1 MFSLK
6 DTETNVGYTFEDNV
20 ALREQYM
27 LGLLLP
33 IRGRGTFKVVVRK
46 TSCFDYSMVNKILNR
61 IGSPTKYYKYYKSG
75 DVHVLE
81 GFTDENEYRLY
92 KKEELRQ
99 NVFNAFFFVIAFIV
113 IYLFQRYVFDIQ
125 SLLLASFYWFL
136 VLGCAMFVLSLFP
149 DKPKNIV
156 ILECD
161 KL

>member
-6 DTETNVGYTFEDNV
+6 DTETNVEYTFEDNV

-33 IRGRGTFKVVVRK
+33 IRGRETFKVVVRK

-99 NVFNAFFFVIAFIV
+99 NVFNAFFFCNC
-113 IYLFQRYVFDIQ
+113 IY
-125 SLLLASFYWFL
+125 
-136 VLGCAMFVLSLFP
+136 CHFP
-149 DKPKNIV
+149 IPEVCI
-156 ILECD
+156 
-161 KL
+161 